1 VQQLEYYPRKRS
13 SNLTG
18 RKMSQARAIARNSL
32 WITASFALARG
43 AQLLAQAILA
53 RFLFPQDFGTWAMV
67 LVVTGL
73 TNLFREA
80 AIAQVLVQ
88 RGFED
93 KAQVNAVYSLGIN
106 ISLAMF
112 GLQVLAGYLLSLF
125 FGVSLVFPLT
135 AAVAFVFLIN
145 AGTGCHSAVLT
156 REMKFRSL
164 AICDTALGFARLGGI
179 VVAAGLG
186 GGVWSFVAGEL
197 VAATVDSLLKRN
209 LSGYRFIYRFRV
221 DPQEIATARGY
232 IQGLLSIN
240 LAVYAN
246 TTGDNLVIGKLMGRE
261 SLGFYNLAYQL
272 AMLPVFVLSQIN
284 RVNFSVLSQQDSNQ
298 QQRYLGQLIELYSLV
313 AAPIYAIAFLI
324 APLLIPSLYGQR
336 WTEAVPI
343 FQVLLL
349 FGYARGFMA
358 ILGTA
363 LNALGYPGTNAAINW
378 ILVPLSIPSYF
389 LGVRIASFYFPK
401 YALAGAIGVAIAV
414 VTVLGI
420 GSSIAFWLATS
431 QKAGWPIKILMKPA
445 FLPTLSI
452 GLALTVALS
461 ISNLQVYWQS
471 LLAITLYIIAL
482 SVFSSGRFPKA
493 VWSVARRSL

>member
-1 VQQLEYYPRKRS
+1 
-13 SNLTG
+13 
-18 RKMSQARAIARNSL
+18 MSQARMIARNSL
-32 WITASFALARG
+32 WVAASYALARA
-43 AQLLAQAILA
+43 AQVMAQAILA
-53 RFLFPQDFGTWAMV
+53 RLLFPQDFGTWAMV

-73 TNLFREA
+73 TNLFRES

-106 ISLAMF
+106 VSLGMF
-112 GLQVLAGYLLSLF
+112 GLQILVGYLLSLF

-135 AAVAFVFLIN
+135 AAVAFVFLIS
-145 AGTGCHSAVLT
+145 AGSGCHGALLS
-156 REMKFRSL
+156 REMKFRDL
-164 AICDTALGFARLGGI
+164 AICDVAAGIARLGGI
-179 VVAAGLG
+179 VVSARLG
-186 GGVWSFVAGEL
+186 GGVWSFVVGEL
-197 VAATVDSLLKRN
+197 AGASIDSILKRN
-209 LSGYRFIYRFRV
+209 LSGYRFKYRFSI
-221 DPQEIATARGY
+221 DSQAIATVRGY

-272 AMLPVFVLSQIN
+272 AMLPVFVLSQVN
-284 RVNFSVLSQQDSNQ
+284 RVNFSVLSQQDSDR
-298 QQRYLGQLIELYSLV
+298 QQRYLSQLIELYSLV
-313 AAPIYAIAFLI
+313 AAPVYAVAFLI
-324 APLLIPSLYGQR
+324 APFLIPLLYGQR
-336 WTEAVPI
+336 WIEAVLI
-343 FQVLLL
+343 FKILLL

-389 LGVRIASFYFPK
+389 LGVKMASIHFPM
-401 YALAGAIGVAIAV
+401 YPLAGAIGVAIAV

-431 QKAGWPIKILMKPA
+431 QKAGWPIYTLMKPA
-445 FLPTLSI
+445 FLPTISI
-452 GLALTVALS
+452 GLALVIVLS
-461 ISNLQVYWQS
+461 ISNLQIYWQS
-471 LLAITLYIIAL
+471 PLAILLYVIAL
-482 SVFSSGRFPKA
+482 SVLSSGRFPKA
-493 VWSVARRSL
+493 VWSVARRPL

>member
-1 VQQLEYYPRKRS
+1 
-13 SNLTG
+13 
-18 RKMSQARAIARNSL
+18 MSQARAIARNSL
-32 WITASFALARG
+32 WVTASYALARG
-43 AQLLAQAILA
+43 AQVIAQIILA

-73 TNLFREA
+73 TNQFKEA

-112 GLQVLAGYLLSLF
+112 GLQILAGYLLSLF
-125 FGVSLVFPLT
+125 FGVALVFPLT

-145 AGTGCHSAVLT
+145 AGAGCHSSFLT
-156 REMKFRSL
+156 RGMKFRAL
-164 AICDTALGFARLGGI
+164 AICDTALGFARLAGT
-179 VVAAGLG
+179 VAAALLG

-197 VAATVDSLLKRN
+197 AAATVDSFLKRHF
-209 LSGYRFIYRFRV
+209 SGYRFTYRFWI
-221 DPQEIATARGY
+221 DPQAIATARGY

-284 RVNFSVLSQQDSNQ
+284 RVNFSILSQQDSDR
-298 QQRYLGQLIELYSLV
+298 QQRYLSQLIELYSLV
-313 AAPIYAIAFLI
+313 AAPVYGIAFLI
-324 APLLIPSLYGQR
+324 APLLIPFLYGHR

-349 FGYARGFMA
+349 FGYTRGFMA

-389 LGVRIASFYFPK
+389 LGVKIASIYFPS
-401 YALAGAIGVAIAV
+401 YPLAGAIGVAIAV

-431 QKAGWPIKILMKPA
+431 QRAGWPIHTLMKPA
-445 FLPTLSI
+445 FLPTVSI
-452 GLALTVALS
+452 GLALAIVLS
-461 ISNLQVYWQS
+461 ISNLQAYWQS
-471 LLAITLYIIAL
+471 PLVVVLYAIAL

-493 VWSVARRSL
+493 VWSVTRRSL

>member
-1 VQQLEYYPRKRS
+1 
-13 SNLTG
+13 
-18 RKMSQARAIARNSL
+18 MSQTRTIARNSL
-32 WITASFALARG
+32 WVAASYALARG
-43 AQLLAQAILA
+43 AQVIAQAILA

-88 RGFED
+88 RGFDD

-106 ISLAMF
+106 ISLLMF
-112 GLQVLAGYLLSLF
+112 GLQILAGYLLSLF
-125 FGVSLVFPLT
+125 FGVELVFPLT
-135 AAVAFVFLIN
+135 AAVAFVFLIS
-145 AGTGCHSAVLT
+145 AGSGCHSAVLS
-156 REMKFRSL
+156 REMKFRDL
-164 AICDTALGFARLGGI
+164 AICDTATGFARLGGTI
-179 VVAAGLG
+179 AATGLG

-197 VAATVDSLLKRN
+197 TAATVDSILKRK
-209 LSGYRFIYRFRV
+209 LSGYRFTYRFRIE
-221 DPQEIATARGY
+221 PQAIATARGY

-284 RVNFSVLSQQDSNQ
+284 RVNFSVLSQQNSNQ
-298 QQRYLGQLIELYSLV
+298 QQRYLSQLLELYAIV
-313 AAPIYAIAFLI
+313 AAPVYAIAFLS
-324 APLLIPSLYGQR
+324 APWLIPLIYGYR
-336 WTEAVPI
+336 WIEAVPI
-343 FQVLLL
+343 FQILLL
-349 FGYARGFMA
+349 FGYARGFMS

-389 LGVRIASFYFPK
+389 LGVRLASIYFPK

-414 VTVLGI
+414 VSVLGI
-420 GSSIAFWLATS
+420 GSSVAFWLATS
-431 QKAGWPIKILMKPA
+431 RKAGWPINTLMKSA
-445 FLPTLSI
+445 FLPTFSMGLTLIVVLSF
-452 GLALTVALS
+452 S
-461 ISNLQVYWQS
+461 ILNDLQIYWQL
-471 LLAITLYIIAL
+471 LLAIALYVIAL
-482 SVFSSGRFPKA
+482 SVFSAGRFPK
-493 VWSVARRSL
+493 VIWGVAKRAL

>member
-1 VQQLEYYPRKRS
+1 
-13 SNLTG
+13 
-18 RKMSQARAIARNSL
+18 MSQARAIAQNSL

-67 LVVTGL
+67 LAVTGL
-73 TNLFREA
+73 TNIFKDS
-80 AIAQVLVQ
+80 AIAQVLSQ

-106 ISLAMF
+106 VSLAMF
-112 GLQVLAGYLLSLF
+112 ILQILAGYLFSLF
-125 FGVSLVFPLT
+125 FGVELVFPLT

-145 AGTGCHSAVLT
+145 AGAGCHSAFLT
-156 REMKFRSL
+156 REMKFRAL
-164 AICDTALGFARLGGI
+164 AICDTSSGFARLIGT
-179 VVAAGLG
+179 VAIAGLG

-197 VAATVDSLLKRN
+197 AAATVDSLLKRN
-209 LSGYRFIYRFRV
+209 LSGYKFIFIYRFRI
-221 DPQEIATARGY
+221 DSKAIATAQGY
-232 IQGLLSIN
+232 IQGILSIN

-284 RVNFSVLSQQDSNQ
+284 RVNFSVLSQQDSDQ
-298 QQRYLGQLIELYSLV
+298 QQHYLSQVIELYSLV
-313 AAPIYAIAFLI
+313 AAPVYAIAFLI
-324 APLLIPSLYGQR
+324 APLLIPFLYGQR

-389 LGVRIASFYFPK
+389 LGVRIASIYFPK

-452 GLALTVALS
+452 GLALTVSLS

-471 LLAITLYIIAL
+471 LLTITLYTIAL
-482 SVFSSGRFPKA
+482 SVFSSGRFPKS
-493 VWSVARRSL
+493 VWSVARRSLRTIIG

>member
-1 VQQLEYYPRKRS
+1 MKQLECSQGRS
-13 SNLTG
+13 LNFIG
-18 RKMSQARAIARNSL
+18 NKMSQARAITQNSL
-32 WITASFALARG
+32 WVTASYALARG
-43 AQLLAQAILA
+43 AQVLAQAILA

-73 TNLFREA
+73 TNQFKEA

-88 RGFED
+88 KGFGD

-112 GLQVLAGYLLSLF
+112 GLQILAGYLLSLF
-125 FGVSLVFPLT
+125 FSVTLVFPLT
-135 AAVAFVFLIN
+135 AAVALVFLIN
-145 AGTGCHSAVLT
+145 AGTGCHSAFLT
-156 REMKFRSL
+156 REMKFRAL
-164 AICDTALGFARLGGI
+164 AICDTAAGFARLLGT
-179 VVAAGLG
+179 VTAAGLG
-186 GGVWSFVAGEL
+186 AGVWSFVAGEL
-197 VAATVDSLLKRN
+197 TAATVDSLLKRN
-209 LSGYRFIYRFRV
+209 LSGYRFAYRFWIDSQALV
-221 DPQEIATARGY
+221 TAKGY

-284 RVNFSVLSQQDSNQ
+284 RVNFSVLSQQDSVQ
-298 QQRYLGQLIELYSLV
+298 QQRYLSQLLEVYAFV
-313 AAPIYAIAFLI
+313 AAPIYAVAFLI
-324 APLLIPSLYGQR
+324 APWLIPLLYGHR

-349 FGYARGFMA
+349 FGYTRGFMS

-389 LGVRIASFYFPK
+389 LGVKLASLFFPN

-431 QKAGWPIKILMKPA
+431 RKAGWPISTLMKPA
-445 FLPTLSI
+445 FLPTLCI
-452 GLALTVALS
+452 GLALGIVFL
-461 ISNLQVYWQS
+461 IQILNGIQIYWQL
-471 LLAITLYIIAL
+471 LLAILIYPTMLCI
-482 SVFSSGRFPKA
+482 FSAGRFSKLI
-493 VWSVARRSL
+493 WRFARR

>member
-1 VQQLEYYPRKRS
+1 
-13 SNLTG
+13 
-18 RKMSQARAIARNSL
+18 MSQARMIAQNSL
-32 WITASFALARG
+32 WVAASYTLARG
-43 AQLLAQAILA
+43 AQVIAQAILA
-53 RFLFPQDFGTWAMV
+53 RLLFPQDFGTWAMV

-106 ISLAMF
+106 VSLGMF
-112 GLQVLAGYLLSLF
+112 GLQILAGYLISLF
-125 FGVSLVFPLT
+125 FGVDLIFPLT
-135 AAVAFVFLIN
+135 AAVAFVFLIS
-145 AGTGCHSAVLT
+145 AGSGCHSAVLS
-156 REMKFRSL
+156 RAMKFREL
-164 AICDTALGFARLGGI
+164 AICDTATGLARLGGI
-179 VVAAGLG
+179 VIAAGLG

-197 VAATVDSLLKRN
+197 AAASIDSVLKRN
-209 LSGYRFIYRFRV
+209 LSGYHFMYQSRI
-221 DPQEIATARGY
+221 DPQAIATVRGY

-246 TTGDNLVIGKLMGRE
+246 TTGDNIVIGKLMGRE

-272 AMLPVFVLSQIN
+272 AMLPVFVLSQVN
-284 RVNFSVLSQQDSNQ
+284 RVNFSVLSQQDSEQ
-298 QQRYLGQLIELYSLV
+298 QQRYLSKLIELYSLV
-313 AAPIYAIAFLI
+313 AAPVYGVAFLL
-324 APLLIPSLYGQR
+324 APFLIPFLYGHQ
-336 WTEAVPI
+336 WVEAVPI

-349 FGYARGFMA
+349 FGYVRGFMA

-389 LGVRIASFYFPK
+389 LGVKIASIYFPE

-414 VTVLGI
+414 VTILGI
-420 GSSIAFWLATS
+420 GSSAAFWFMTS
-431 QKAGWPIKILMKPA
+431 QKAGWPINTLMKPA

-452 GLALTVALS
+452 GLALAIVVS
-461 ISNLQVYWQS
+461 IGNLQVYWQS
-471 LLAITLYIIAL
+471 LLIILLYSIAL
-482 SVFSSGRFPKA
+482 SILSSGRFPKA
-493 VWSVARRSL
+493 VWSVTRRSL

>member
-1 VQQLEYYPRKRS
+1 
-13 SNLTG
+13 
-18 RKMSQARAIARNSL
+18 MSQARAIARNSL

-43 AQLLAQAILA
+43 AQVVGQAILA

-80 AIAQVLVQ
+80 AISQVLVQ

-106 ISLAMF
+106 ISLMMF
-112 GLQVLAGYLLSLF
+112 SLQILAGYLLSLF
-125 FGVSLVFPLT
+125 FDVPLVFPLT

-145 AGTGCHSAVLT
+145 AGTGCHSAALT
-156 REMKFRSL
+156 REMKFRAL
-164 AICDTALGFARLGGI
+164 AICDTALGFARLGGV
-179 VVAAGLG
+179 VVAAALG
-186 GGVWSFVAGEL
+186 GGVWSFAAGEL
-197 VAATVDSLLKRN
+197 AAATVDSLLKRK
-209 LSGYRFIYRFRV
+209 LSGYHFTYRFRI
-221 DPQEIATARGY
+221 DPQAISSARSY

-284 RVNFSVLSQQDSNQ
+284 RVNFSVLSQQDSIQ
-298 QQRYLGQLIELYSLV
+298 QQRYLSRLLEAYAIV
-313 AAPIYAIAFLI
+313 AAPVYGIAFLVS
-324 APLLIPSLYGQR
+324 PWLIPFIYGYR
-336 WTEAVPI
+336 WKEAIPI

-378 ILVPLSIPSYF
+378 ILVPLSIPAYF
-389 LGVRIASFYFPK
+389 LGVKITSTYFPE
-401 YALAGAIGVAIAV
+401 YPLAGAIGVAIAV

-420 GSSIAFWLATS
+420 VSSIVFWLVTS
-431 QKAGWPIKILMKPA
+431 RKASWPINTLMKPVI
-445 FLPTLSI
+445 LPTLSI
-452 GLALTVALS
+452 SLVLAIVLS
-461 ISNLQVYWQS
+461 IRRFNDLQVYWQL
-471 LLAITLYIIAL
+471 LLAVAFYVIAL
-482 SVFSSGRFPKA
+482 SIFSSGRFPRS
-493 VWSVARRSL
+493 VWAIAKRSL